1 MTTIDATGRLK
12 FGIFLAPFHPVGQ
25 NPTLALERDLQLIEH
40 LDELGFDEAWFGEHH
55 SAGYEIIASPEVFI
69 AAAAQRTRTIRLG
82 TGVSSLPYHHPF
94 MLADRIVL
102 LDHLTRGR
110 LMMGVGPG
118 ALPSDA
124 FMMGIDPAKQRDMM
138 EEALEAILQ
147 LLAGDTVTMETEWFR
162 LVKARLQL
170 RPYQQP
176 FPEIGVAAQVSP
188 AGPRLAGRF
197 GCSLLSLGATTE
209 GGFDVLG
216 SHWQVMEE
224 RAAEFGTTVD
234 RNAWRL
240 VGPLHIAD
248 TKEQA
253 RADVAFGLEEWVDY
267 FQRVAALPIA
277 PDTENFESL
286 VDALNASGIAVIG
299 TVEDV
304 IAQIERLQA
313 QSGGFGTY
321 LCMGHEWADTAATR
335 HSYELLARYVAP
347 HFQGTAASLTDSR
360 DWAAENRPEFIGAAG
375 AAVMSA
381 IQKHHDE
388 RAQNAVHETD
398 ATASAPE
405 EVTSGG

>member
-1 MTTIDATGRLK
+1 MTSIDAQGRLR

-25 NPTLALERDLQLIEH
+25 NPTLALERDLELIEH
-40 LDELGFDEAWFGEHH
+40 LDRLGFDEAWFGEHH

-69 AAAAQRTRTIRLG
+69 AAAAPRTKHIRLG
-82 TGVSSLPYHHPF
+82 TGVSSLPYHQPF
-94 MLADRIVL
+94 ILADRIVL

-110 LMMGVGPG
+110 VMLGVGPG

-124 FMMGIDPAKQRDMM
+124 YMMGIDPARQRDMM
-138 EEALEAILQ
+138 EESLEAILL
-147 LLAGDTVTMETEWFR
+147 LLAGETVTMETDWFT

-170 RPYQQP
+170 RPYQRP
-176 FPEIGVAAQVSP
+176 MPEVAVAAQISP

-197 GCSLLSLGATTE
+197 GLSLLSLGATTE

-216 SHWQVMEE
+216 AHWETASE
-224 RAAEFGTTVD
+224 RAEEFSTTVD
-234 RNAWRL
+234 RNNWRL
-240 VGPLHIAD
+240 VGPMHIAD

-253 RADVAFGLEEWVDY
+253 IADVAFGLEEWVDY

-277 PDTENFESL
+277 PNTDNFASL

-299 TVEDV
+299 TVEDA
-304 IAQIERLQA
+304 IAQIERLQV

-347 HFQGTAASLTDSR
+347 HFQGTSETLTASR

-375 AAVMSA
+375 NAVMSA
-381 IQKHHDE
+381 IAKHHE
-388 RAQNAVHETD
+388 EKAAKAETTVPNA
-398 ATASAPE
+398 
-405 EVTSGG
+405 

>member
-1 MTTIDATGRLK
+1 MTTIAADGRLK

-40 LDELGFDEAWFGEHH
+40 LDELGLDEAWFGEHH

-69 AAAAQRTRTIRLG
+69 AAAAERTRNIRLG

-94 MLADRIVL
+94 MLADRMVL

-110 LMMGVGPG
+110 VMLGVGPG

-138 EEALEAILQ
+138 EESLEAILQ
-147 LLAGDTVTMETEWFR
+147 LLAGETVSMETEWFK

-170 RPYQQP
+170 LPYQRP

-188 AGPRLAGRF
+188 SGPRLAGRF

-224 RAAEFGTTVD
+224 RAEEFGTTVD
-234 RNAWRL
+234 RNNWRL
-240 VGPLHIAD
+240 VGPMHIAD

-253 RADVAFGLEEWVDY
+253 IADVAFGLEEWVDY
-267 FQRVAALPIA
+267 FQRVAALP
-277 PDTENFESL
+277 L
-286 VDALNASGIAVIG
+286 VPPGTSGADLADALMATGLCVIG
-299 TVEDV
+299 TPDQAV
-304 IAQIERLQA
+304 AQIQRLID

-321 LCMGHEWADTAATR
+321 LFMAHEWADREATL
-335 HSYELLARYVAP
+335 HSYELFAHDVMPL
-347 HFQGTAASLTDSR
+347 FQESATSLVSSR
-360 DWAAENRPEFIGAAG
+360 DWAAANREQFMSGAIGAIMKAITDHNTERE
-375 AAVMSA
+375 ARTAV
-381 IQKHHDE
+381 E
-388 RAQNAVHETD
+388 
-398 ATASAPE
+398 
-405 EVTSGG
+405 